1 MPEPIRFLIDENVQ
15 ASAGRLLA
23 ARGYEVRYS
32 RDLLFASAPDMLLM
46 TTALFEGFVVVT
58 HDRDFRRLSKL
69 IPHVY
74 KTRAQRQWGRISLQV
89 PETQAARYLEL
100 FLPEIEFLYHMA
112 TERHDRF
119 LMTITR
125 SGYQVTRG
133 DLTGG

>member
-69 IPHVY
+69 IPHGY

-100 FLPEIEFLYHMA
+100 SCP
-112 TERHDRF
+112 
-119 LMTITR
+119 R
-125 SGYQVTRG
+125 SNSFTTWPLSGMIAS
-133 DLTGG
+133 